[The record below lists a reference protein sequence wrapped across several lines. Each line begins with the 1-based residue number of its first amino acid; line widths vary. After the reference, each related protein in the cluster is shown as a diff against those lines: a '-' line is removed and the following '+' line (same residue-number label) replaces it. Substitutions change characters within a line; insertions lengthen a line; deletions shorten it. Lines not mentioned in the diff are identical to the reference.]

1 MKIAYSTVACP
12 DWSLEDAF
20 NRGAEYGYVGLE
32 VAYLEGQ
39 WVTPRLLKENQRR
52 IRELSESSGCRAF
65 AIAPHLVLGVGGAP
79 GRAKALS
86 EAQTLVELAG
96 DVGACFVR
104 LFGGASDSCA
114 TEEGLIRV
122 LSEDLALLDE
132 VAAGTG
138 VSIAL
143 ETYGP
148 FSDPEQLAKVLQ
160 ATDSP
165 RVVALWDLLHPTRI
179 GQPVPIVWQHLVGR
193 LGYLHVKD
201 ARRDEDGNW
210 RHARLG
216 KGDVPV
222 REALRALAMR
232 GFDGFAVVEWEK
244 ANHGHLAEPED
255 VLPGEIATIREYTAD
270 LA

>member
-12 DWSLEDAF
+12 DWSLEEAF
-20 NRGAEYGYVGLE
+20 SRGAEYGYEGLE
-32 VAYLEGQ
+32 IAFIDSQ
-39 WVTPRLLKENQRR
+39 WVTARLLMENQRR

-65 AIAPHLVLGVGGAP
+65 AIAPHLELGVGGTT
-79 GRAKALS
+79 GRTKALS
-86 EAQTLVELAG
+86 EAQTLVELARE
-96 DVGACFVR
+96 VGAGFVR
-104 LFGGASDSCA
+104 LFGGAPDSCM
-114 TEEGLIRV
+114 TLEGLIEV
-122 LSEDLALLDE
+122 LSEDLALLDQ

-138 VSIAL
+138 VRIAL
-143 ETYGP
+143 ETYGQ
-148 FSDPEQLAKVLQ
+148 FSDSQQLARVLQ
-160 ATDSP
+160 TIDSP

-179 GQPVPIVWQHLVGR
+179 GQPVPVVWQHLVGR

-216 KGDVPV
+216 EGDVPV

-232 GFDGFAVVEWEK
+232 GFDGFVVVEWEK
-244 ANHGHLAEPED
+244 ANHRQLAEPED
-255 VLPGEIATIREYTAD
+255 VLPGEMAKIREYTAD